1 MKILVVDDDA
11 MAGEMTGAIL
21 EDEGHA
27 VVLAE
32 DAMGAIECFDADS
45 GFDMIISDMNM
56 PLVSGID
63 LFRQLREQGL
73 GLPFVLLTGDAS
85 EKLLAEEPRLDAC
98 LLKDASLEET
108 LVHTVNAV
116 VQKRCGSQ

>member
-21 EDEGHA
+21 EDAGHTVA
-27 VVLAE
+27 LAE
-32 DAMGAIECFDADS
+32 DAMGAVKCLDADNS
-45 GFDMIISDMNM
+45 FDIIVSDMNM
-56 PLVSGID
+56 PLISGIE

-73 GLPFVLLTGDAS
+73 ELPFVLLTGDAS

-98 LLKDASLEET
+98 LLKDASLDET
-108 LVHTVNAV
+108 LAQIVSAV